1 MEEEVEYNMF
11 SFKEKRVASDESEIT
26 V

>member
-1 MEEEVEYNMF
+1 MEEEVENNMF